1 MQSNSVGFV
10 HVGLAAGAT
19 ALVVWVSDV
28 STALKV
34 TGVLV
39 GLGLGTVVGAADALG
54 LERGVDRGG
63 GVVLYAQD
71 TAPSA
76 LLWPLGA
83 LALSPFAFG
92 AITRGVLRSPELQ
105 LMLQVMLIGM
115 TAAWLAHDV
124 LLARALR
131 RISDN
136 RGPLEVQWFQ
146 SRSVVGPEGM
156 PGKAGDVTSSG
167 ASGSYVRIA
176 GELWRAES
184 VDGSRLPAGQRVIV
198 RRVRGLLLV
207 VEAVGAGPDDRRA
220 DAARITQ

>member
-1 MQSNSVGFV
+1 MQSSTVGFV
-10 HVGLAAGAT
+10 NVGLAAGAM

-39 GLGLGTVVGAADALG
+39 GLGLGAVAGAADARG
-54 LERGVDRGG
+54 LERRVDHSGG
-63 GVVLYAQD
+63 ILLYAQD

-92 AITRGVLRSPELQ
+92 AVTRGVVRSPELQ
-105 LMLQVMLIGM
+105 LLLQVMLIGM

-124 LLARALR
+124 SMARALR
-131 RISDN
+131 RVSAN
-136 RGPLEVQWFQ
+136 RGPLQVQWFH

-156 PGKAGDVTSSG
+156 PGKTGEMTSSG
-167 ASGSYVRIA
+167 ASGDYVRIA
-176 GELWRAES
+176 GELWRSES
-184 VDGSRLPAGQRVIV
+184 IDCSRLSAGQRVIV
-198 RRVRGLLLV
+198 RRVHGLLLV
-207 VEAVGAGPDDRRA
+207 VEAVGARPDDRRA
-220 DAARITQ
+220 DAPRITQ